1 MERFQITLK
10 GLPPGMLQNKM
21 GINELLALRDKTGKK
36 SKVAARP
43 SLEEEA
49 AAHIHYNGDGHPCV
63 PKDMLMATLINA
75 GVFIRL
81 DQKRQLSTKESSLL
95 PGLLILEG
103 DSYPLL
109 LPGDGEESTWGLSP
123 WRYEVR
129 QGRNPN
135 GGEAV
140 CIVRPLFEK
149 WAISFTGL
157 LDTRELPEDTFLR
170 LFGLAGS
177 RIGIGDFRPQRKG
190 TFGMF
195 AITNWKKLGDASDV
209 WVPKAIA
216 AGKAA

>member
-1 MERFQITLK
+1 MERFRITLK

-21 GINELLALRDKTGKK
+21 GINELLALRDKTTKK
-36 SKVAARP
+36 SKAAARP
-43 SLEEEA
+43 SLEDEA
-49 AAHIHYNGDGHPCV
+49 ASHVHYNADMQPCA

-103 DSYPLL
+103 ESYPLL
-109 LPGDGEESTWGLSP
+109 LPGDGEEAGWGLSP

-149 WAISFTGL
+149 WAVSFTAL
-157 LDTRELPEDTFLR
+157 LDTKELPEDTFLR
-170 LFGLAGS
+170 LFSLAGS
-177 RIGIGDFRPQRKG
+177 RIGLGDFRPQRKG

-195 AITNWKKLGDASDV
+195 AVIRWQKLGEDSLIWA
-209 WVPKAIA
+209 PKVLEPA
-216 AGKAA
+216 A

>member
-1 MERFQITLK
+1 MERFRITLK
-10 GLPPGMLQNKM
+10 GLHPGILQNKM
-21 GINELLALRDKTGKK
+21 GMNELLGLRDKTTKK

-49 AAHIHYNGDGHPCV
+49 AGHIHYNGDGQPCV

-81 DQKRQLSTKESSLL
+81 DQKRQLSTKDSSLL
-95 PGLLILEG
+95 PGLLMLEG
-103 DSYPLL
+103 ESYPLL
-109 LPGDGEESTWGLSP
+109 LPGDGEEANWGLAP

-149 WAISFTGL
+149 WAISFTAL
-157 LDTRELPEDTFLR
+157 LDTKELPEDTFLR

-177 RIGIGDFRPQRKG
+177 RVGIGDFRPQRKG
-190 TFGMF
+190 TFGQF
-195 AITNWKKLGDASDV
+195 AVTRWENIGEASLI
-209 WVPKAIA
+209 WVPKEIPA
-216 AGKAA
+216 AA